1 MIELKDAI
9 SIHKIL
15 IDQFGGSLGIRDQG
29 ALESALAR
37 PFGTFDQVNLYP
49 SPEERAAALIESII
63 KNHPFIDGNK
73 RIGYVLVRLT
83 LLNEGMDILATE
95 EEKYHF
101 VIEIASA
108 KIDYESILNWIK
120 THLTK

>member
-37 PFGTFDQVNLYP
+37 PFGTFDQINLYP
-49 SPEERAAALIESII
+49 SPEEKAAALIESIV

-73 RIGYVLVRLT
+73 RIGYVLMRLI
-83 LLNEGMDILATE
+83 LLNERLDILADRRR
-95 EEKYHF
+95 
-101 VIEIASA
+101 
-108 KIDYESILNWIK
+108 KISICD
-120 THLTK
+120 

>member
-15 IDQFGGSLGIRDQG
+15 VDKFGGSLGIRDQG

-37 PFGTFDQVNLYP
+37 PFGTFDHVNLYP
-49 SPEERAAALIESII
+49 SPEEKSAALIESII

-73 RIGYVLVRLT
+73 RIGYVLMRLT

-95 EEKYHF
+95 EEKYEF
-101 VIEIASA
+101 VIEIASG

-120 THLTK
+120 IHLTK